1 MARQYILMGD
11 IIRSSEYEARQ
22 LRREFL
28 RLIASCN
35 ETMKEGILSPYTVT
49 LGDEFQGV
57 ASSLHTAIEAIF
69 YIEETALRAGLAF
82 KIRYVTVHGQIDTP
96 VNRLK
101 AHNMLGQGLTK
112 ARKMLMDKGRGERRF
127 RFALV
132 DNYLMNQL
140 NRLFVVVDGLTDRW
154 DVADAPLILDML
166 HDTNNEEVGLKYGKN
181 RSQIWKR
188 RKHLLIEEYRVLKET
203 IVQVAR
209 QK

>member
-1 MARQYILMGD
+1 
-11 IIRSSEYEARQ
+11 
-22 LRREFL
+22 
-28 RLIASCN
+28 
-35 ETMKEGILSPYTVT
+35 
-49 LGDEFQGV
+49 
-57 ASSLHTAIEAIF
+57 
-69 YIEETALRAGLAF
+69 
-82 KIRYVTVHGQIDTP
+82 
-96 VNRLK
+96 
-101 AHNMLGQGLTK
+101 
-112 ARKMLMDKGRGERRF
+112 MDKGRGERRF